1 MDENFKVILD
11 EDTLQES
18 LASYKDQLAQI
29 ISVISTAD
37 DALTK
42 LELYDLEKDLK
53 ELISVTEE
61 SLLSLKKEKNLFNKY
76 EEYNFPVNTE
86 SHTVAESSQ
95 SESIDDDSNDTY
107 DGDFVG
113 LKCRVKYTQ
122 EWGGYEYH
130 NALILNVEKDCNEDL
145 KIRVLF
151 LNPIQKSMLPC
162 KYFMDDK
169 CTFNQD
175 CRYSHGYLVNLEDL
189 VEYEE
194 PDFSILSTGNK
205 CLAKYEDDIWYKAT
219 VREVHD
225 DQATVSFDAYDKE
238 KTFILD
244 FHSIFP
250 TGSSST
256 ESSDDESFEDL
267 SDEPLTYKRV
277 SMNGP
282 MAEWEQHTRGIGS
295 KLMMKMGYIFGK
307 GLGKNGKGI
316 VDPVEIRLLPA
327 GKSLDYIAELREK
340 GRIKDPTKKKS
351 GKPICSNE
359 NSAFDVINNLT
370 CIKGIEKLRDKA
382 TVKFGVE
389 ESYKFMKKNL
399 SMKRSGD
406 VRPKSTHIGV
416 CLNVEMLKNNEKV
429 SKLKKSLTKMKKSL
443 ARNPGET
450 PLNRTIIQNIAIT
463 ERQIN
468 ELLNDEKQIEQKLN
482 VKSQTKKLSIF

>member
-11 EDTLQES
+11 ENTLQES
-18 LASYKDQLAQI
+18 LASYKEQLAQI

-61 SLLSLKKEKNLFNKY
+61 SLLSLKKEKSLLNKY

-86 SHTVAESSQ
+86 SHTVGESSQ
-95 SESIDDDSNDTY
+95 NESIDDDSNDTY
-107 DGDFVG
+107 DDDFVG

-122 EWGGYEYH
+122 
-130 NALILNVEKDCNEDL
+130 
-145 KIRVLF
+145 IRVLF

-169 CTFNQD
+169 CTFDQD

-189 VEYEE
+189 VEYKE

-238 KTFILD
+238 KTFVLD

-250 TGSSST
+250 TDSSST
-256 ESSDDESFEDL
+256 ESSDNESFEDL

-340 GRIKDPTKKKS
+340 GRIKDPTKKKG

-359 NSAFDVINNLT
+359 NSAFDVINSLT
-370 CIKGIEKLRDKA
+370 CIKGIDKLRDKTTA
-382 TVKFGVE
+382 KFGVE

-406 VRPKSTHIGV
+406 VRPKSTHNGV

-429 SKLKKSLTKMKKSL
+429 SKLKKNLTKMKKSL

-482 VKSQTKKLSIF
+482 VKSQTKKLSVF